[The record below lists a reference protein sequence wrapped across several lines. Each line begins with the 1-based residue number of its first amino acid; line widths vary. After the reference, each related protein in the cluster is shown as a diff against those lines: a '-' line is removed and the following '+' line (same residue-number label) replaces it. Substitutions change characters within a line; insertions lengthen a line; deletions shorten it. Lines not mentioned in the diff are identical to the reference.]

1 MGERPENRANVRQ
14 LELLLAQIAQGNA
27 DALAEFYQHTCRA
40 AYALALSLMQNPQ
53 DAEDVLQDAYL
64 RVWTMAG
71 RYNVGST
78 PGRPVGWLL
87 TILRNLAYSKLRT
100 QKRSVPLSTEDLDLF
115 FADRPAV
122 SSEDRLVLDA
132 ALLTLSEEE
141 RQIILL
147 HAAGGLKHREI
158 AQLLGLPLS
167 TVLSKY
173 RRTLKKLKTHW
184 EEC

>member
-1 MGERPENRANVRQ
+1 MGERPENRADARQ
-14 LELLLAQIAQGNA
+14 LEQLLAQMALGNA
-27 DALAEFYQHTCRA
+27 DALAEFYQHTRRA

-64 RVWTMAG
+64 RAWTMAG
-71 RYNVGST
+71 QYRVGAV

-87 TILRNLAYSKLRT
+87 TILRNLAYSKLRS
-100 QKRSVPLSTEDLDLF
+100 QKRAVPLSTEDLDLF
-115 FADRPAV
+115 FADRPTV
-122 SSEDRLVLDA
+122 SSEDRLVLNA
-132 ALLTLSEEE
+132 ALLALSDEE
-141 RQIILL
+141 RQIVLL

-158 AQLLGLPLS
+158 AQLLGLTLS

-173 RRTLKKLKTHW
+173 HRALKKLKNHW